1 MVAAGAIPSQSPVRS
16 GPALGNMPIVGEH
29 TAVNAGSLFTSD
41 LSANR
46 SLILFFAS
54 HGLPSWLNTN

>member
-1 MVAAGAIPSQSPVRS
+1 
-16 GPALGNMPIVGEH
+16 MPIVGEH